1 MRRSPPLL
9 TPPRT
14 LQTGRASILTFVRV
28 EPLYLDL
35 VLSPEE
41 ELALDDALEER
52 GIGLSE
58 SIRWRHPRTGLFDL
72 ASGAGAL
79 VPIARTILGREA
91 ETILRVEGLVP
102 FDFSSFDALPAM
114 EEVLSRLPS
123 FLAGQGPFRFFGS
136 DESRPPFL
144 WASHEAPGLH
154 IAGVLHEKRW
164 SAWAAAF
171 EQATATWPRRL

>member
-1 MRRSPPLL
+1 M
-9 TPPRT
+9 
-14 LQTGRASILTFVRV
+14 LTFFRV
-28 EPLYLDL
+28 EPRYLEL

-41 ELALDDALEER
+41 ELVLDDALEAH

-58 SIRWRHPRTGLFDL
+58 SIRWRDPRTGLFEL

-79 VPIARTILGREA
+79 VPIAKAILGREA
-91 ETILRVEGLVP
+91 ETIVHVEGLVP
-102 FDFSSFDALPAM
+102 FDFSSFDAMPEM
-114 EEVLSRLPS
+114 EKALSRLPS

-154 IAGVLHEKRW
+154 VAGTLHEKHW
-164 SAWAAAF
+164 SAWVTAF
-171 EQATATWPRRL
+171 EQATSTWPRRL